1 MNACSGAIP
10 LSLSRRRLLVVAA
23 LSFVL
28 LAGAA
33 GVPTQTPVDLYQNM
47 ESGKDGDLLTPE
59 LVSASCHG
67 DGATWSVHGNLWVS
81 TKNARALPGAVGG
94 GGKAFAGRDATRT
107 WMFNDS
113 DDRNS
118 VECEFTGPHA
128 RITVAG
134 YYTPG
139 VTIPF
144 ANQFDT
150 IALTGMQAFAVLQTR
165 NDDGKGPYLRAHSC
179 TEGWKTTFSPTQI
192 KIVPGKTYW
201 VNLHSDGDKGR
212 VSLAAFDPEKGFTQ
226 VGETVVAPSWPGS
239 AMRRLAFGRYDRHGD
254 NPKAETQSYFG
265 QSLVDYN
272 KGAFPL
278 LPQAPSPPGV
288 KGATD
293 GQ

>member
-1 MNACSGAIP
+1 MRAR
-10 LSLSRRRLLVVAA
+10 LSTRPSSLPRTYLMSAA
-23 LSFVL
+23 ASWLVL
-28 LAGAA
+28 LALAAA
-33 GVPTQTPVDLYQNM
+33 GPVQTPVDLYQDV

-67 DGATWSVHGNLWVS
+67 GAAKWSVEGKLWVS
-81 TKNARALPGAVGG
+81 TKNARALPAPVVVGG
-94 GGKAFAGRDATRT
+94 KVFAGTEATRT
-107 WMFNDS
+107 WMFKDS
-113 DDRNS
+113 DDRNY
-118 VECEFTGPHA
+118 VECQFAEPHP

-165 NDDGKGPYLRAHSC
+165 NDDRKGPYLRGHSC
-179 TEGWKTTFSPTQI
+179 TEGWKTTFSPDQI

-201 VNLHSDGDKGR
+201 VNLHFDGEKGEAS
-212 VSLAAFDPEKGFTQ
+212 VAAFDPEKGFEQ
-226 VGETVVAPSWPGS
+226 VGETVVAQSWPGS
-239 AMRRLAFGRYDRHGD
+239 AMLRLAFGRYDRHGD

-265 QSLVDYN
+265 QFVVDYT

-278 LPQAPSPPGV
+278 LPQPLP
-288 KGATD
+288 
-293 GQ
+293 